1 MILGA
6 PDKII
11 DAKNAISVL
20 PKLKR
25 KNMRLLSMSL
35 LLVNTVRFKLRN
47 SNMVNIMIL
56 AP

>member
-20 PKLKR
+20 PKLKK

-35 LLVNTVRFKLRN
+35 FLVNTVRFKLRN

>member
-20 PKLKR
+20 PKLKK

-35 LLVNTVRFKLRN
+35 FLVNTVSFKLRN

>member
-20 PKLKR
+20 PKLKK

-35 LLVNTVRFKLRN
+35 FLVNTVSFKLRN
-47 SNMVNIMIL
+47 SNMVNIMKL
-56 AP
+56 VL